1 MITSEEIKLAQKY
14 TAELTEDDFALLLV
28 SINSKTEL
36 RILMAGEDKSTD
48 SLLQKLSTWCEQ
60 LRSERRKSR

>member
-1 MITSEEIKLAQKY
+1 MITEEEIKMARDY
-14 TAELTEDDFALLLV
+14 TAELKEEDFALLLV

-48 SLLQKLSTWCEQ
+48 SLLYKLSIWCEQ
-60 LRSERRKSR
+60 LRSERRKKE

>member
-1 MITSEEIKLAQKY
+1 MITGEEIKLAQKY

-48 SLLQKLSTWCEQ
+48 SLLQKLSIWCEQ
-60 LRSERRKSR
+60 LRSERRKRR